1 MSVDYRQLPRS
12 ALTDVL
18 LQAVL
23 VFAMTLPMLVLYT
36 TSTLGP
42 LLSRDLGF
50 EPVAIGYLIMSSFG
64 LAAILS
70 LRAGAIV
77 DYIGVRTALIV
88 LFCAVAA
95 AFALIAITQAFF
107 SLIMATAICGI
118 AQALANPATN
128 LLIAHQIGRNKGH
141 G

>member
-88 LFCAVAA
+88 LFV
-95 AFALIAITQAFF
+95 
-107 SLIMATAICGI
+107 
-118 AQALANPATN
+118 
-128 LLIAHQIGRNKGH
+128 LLLPLLH
-141 G
+141 